1 MKSSLLVSAGL
12 LCFSKLSVLGSISA
26 EAPEN
31 KNIIYQDD
39 KKLNVIFI
47 MVDDMGWPDLG
58 CYGSDLHETPNIDRL
73 AKESMKFTNA
83 YSAAAI
89 CTPTRAAL
97 MTGKHPARLNMTIWL
112 EYSGEPKPGVHEKL
126 VSPATVSNLPLEEY
140 TIAEALKAEGYY
152 TAHIGK
158 WHLGNA
164 IYYPEAQGF
173 DINIGGTMWGMP
185 YTFWYP
191 FSGWRAIDN
200 EFRYVPGLE
209 DPGRDNENLYL
220 TDRLTDEAI
229 RIIKAKKDEPF
240 FVHLSYYSPHV
251 PLEGKPGYVDYFGDK
266 SNPELYHNNPVYAA
280 MIASIDENVGRI
292 LEEVEK
298 AGIYDR
304 TVLFFYSD
312 NGGLATPRVNV
323 NNNYPLRS
331 GKGSLYEGGIRVP
344 LIVKWPG
351 VTSPGSSSDVPVNT
365 MDFYP
370 TILEMANAQGDAGHN
385 KNIDGI
391 SIVPVLNNPS
401 YTPERNTLFWHY
413 PHYYQNIT
421 TPVSAMR
428 KGNWKMLHYFEDDRL
443 ELYNLEKDLGE
454 KNNLAQ
460 QYPEKVSELYNIL
473 QTWRKDI
480 NAQFPTYNSL
490 YKPELWH

>member
-1 MKSSLLVSAGL
+1 M
-12 LCFSKLSVLGSISA
+12 LCFSKIPALGSLNA
-26 EAPEN
+26 ELPDN

-39 KKLNVIFI
+39 KKPNVIFI
-47 MVDDMGWPDLG
+47 MVDDMGWPDLA
-58 CYGSDLHETPNIDRL
+58 CYGSDLHETPNIDRF
-73 AKESMKFTNA
+73 ARESMKFTNA
-83 YSAAAI
+83 YAAAAI

-97 MTGKHPARLNMTIWL
+97 MTGKHPARLNMTIWH
-112 EYSGEPKPGVHEKL
+112 EYSGTPVPDERRKL
-126 VSPATVSNLPLEEY
+126 VDPVTVSNLPLEEY

-185 YTFWYP
+185 YTYWHP

-200 EFRYVPGLE
+200 EYRYVPGLE
-209 DPGRDNENLYL
+209 DPGADNENLYL
-220 TDRLTDEAI
+220 TDGLTDEAI
-229 RIIKAKKDEPF
+229 KIIKAKKDEPF
-240 FVHLSYYSPHV
+240 FMHLSYYSPHV
-251 PLEGKPGYVDYFGDK
+251 PMEGKPGYVEYFRDK
-266 SNPELYHNNPVYAA
+266 SKPELYHNNPVYAA

-298 AGIYDR
+298 AGISDK
-304 TVLFFYSD
+304 TVIFFYSD
-312 NGGLATPRVNV
+312 NGGLASPRVNV

-351 VTSPGSSSDVPVNT
+351 VTIPGSSSDVPVNT

-370 TILEMANAQGDAGHN
+370 TILEMADTEGNTEHN
-385 KNIDGI
+385 MNIDGI
-391 SIVPVLNNPS
+391 SIVPLLSNHLYVQELKP
-401 YTPERNTLFWHY
+401 LFWHY
-413 PHYYQNIT
+413 PHYYPNAT

-428 KGNWKMLHYFEDDRL
+428 KGNWKLLHYFEDDRL

-454 KNNLAQ
+454 ENNLAQ
-460 QYPEKVSELYNIL
+460 QYPEKISELYKIL
-473 QTWRKDI
+473 KTWRNDI
-480 NAQFPTYNSL
+480 NARFPVYNSL